1 MRTEIVT
8 AKLLNPDDLL
18 ADKLGVKLGQQV
30 GDLGCGGAGYFSL
43 PAARLV
49 GSNGKVYAVD
59 VLKSALEGVLSK
71 AKLENLLNIE
81 AIWSD
86 LEKVGATK
94 VVPESLDHALL
105 VNILFQSRQ
114 NESLVQ
120 EAKRLL
126 RVGGRLLVVDWKVEA
141 TPFGPPLANRLSAEA
156 VKQLVGKFGFTVE
169 KEFEAGPYHY
179 GFVFIKQ

>member
-8 AKLLNPDDLL
+8 AKLLNPEDLL
-18 ADKLGVKLGQQV
+18 ADKLGVKSGQQV

-49 GSNGKVYAVD
+49 GPNGKVYAVD
-59 VLKSALEGVLSK
+59 VLKSALAGVLSK

-81 AIWSD
+81 AVWSD

-120 EAKRLL
+120 EARRLL
-126 RVGGRLLVVDWKVEA
+126 CAGGRLLVVDWKVA
-141 TPFGPPLANRLSAEA
+141 TTPFGPPLANRLSAEA
-156 VKQLVGKFGFTVE
+156 VKQLVSQFDFTVE

-179 GFVFIKQ
+179 GFVFVKQ